1 VSAFNRNVREG
12 VLVSDSAASNLGPR
26 ARALA
31 GGVAIA
37 GSLILLGWVSTAMLA
52 VAMVIA
58 FVVFVHELGHFVT
71 ARITGMKATEFFLGF
86 GPRLFSF
93 RRGETEFGIK
103 PIIAGAYVKVV
114 GMTNLEE
121 VPPADEHRTYRQ
133 QTYPR
138 RLLVASAGSLMHF
151 LMAVIGL
158 FVLFCF
164 MGEPVIEDGSW
175 EVGTVVNQGID
186 GELSAAARAGIQPGD
201 RIVYVENEST
211 AEWADLVEAIRNR
224 PGEKVELQILR
235 DGRTLS
241 IETVLDTSPDGSG
254 LLGIGTQPVI
264 LLTKSGL
271 VAAVGKTFSEFST
284 MVGQSIRGIWVIA
297 TNFGEVVDRIFSP
310 PNDPTA
316 NDNLETRPLSLV
328 GAVQFGAS
336 DRLSGSQRMQLF
348 VAFNIF
354 IGVFNLLPLLP
365 LDGGHIAIATYER
378 IREGRSGRR
387 HLIDT
392 ARLLPFT
399 YLVVAFLAF
408 FGLGAVYLDL
418 ANPLGF

>member
-1 VSAFNRNVREG
+1 MSAFGRQSPTG
-12 VLVSDSAASNLGPR
+12 VLVSDSVASNLGPQT
-26 ARALA
+26 RALA

-37 GSLILLGWVSTAMLA
+37 GSLILLGWVSKAMLA

-58 FVVFVHELGHFVT
+58 FVVFAHELGHFVT

-93 RRGETEFGIK
+93 RRGETEFGIR

-114 GMTNLEE
+114 GMTNLDE
-121 VPPADEHRTYRQ
+121 VPPADEPRTYRQ

-164 MGEPVIEDGSW
+164 MGEPVIEEGSW

-241 IETVLDTSPDGSG
+241 IETVLDTNPDGEG
-254 LLGIGTQPVI
+254 LLGIGGRQAI
-264 LLTKSGL
+264 LLTKSGPA
-271 VAAVGKTFSEFST
+271 AAVGKTFSEFGT
-284 MVGQSIRGIWVIA
+284 MVGQSIRGIWLIA
-297 TNFGEVVDRIFSP
+297 ANFGEVVDRIFSP

-316 NDNLETRPLSLV
+316 NDNLETRPVSLV
-328 GAVQFGAS
+328 GAVQIGAS
-336 DRLSGSQRMQLF
+336 DRLSGSERMQLF
-348 VAFNIF
+348 VAFNVF

-365 LDGGHIAIATYER
+365 LDGGHVAIATYER
-378 IREGRSGRR
+378 IREGSSGRR

-392 ARLLPFT
+392 TRLLPFT
-399 YLVVAFLAF
+399 YAVVAFLAF